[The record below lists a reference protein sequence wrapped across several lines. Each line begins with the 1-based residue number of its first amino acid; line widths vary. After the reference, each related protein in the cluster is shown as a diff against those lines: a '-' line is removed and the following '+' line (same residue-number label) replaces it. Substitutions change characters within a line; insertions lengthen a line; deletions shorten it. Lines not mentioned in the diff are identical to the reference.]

1 MHVYDRPHRRAQPF
15 RFGGV
20 VQSESIGRVPL
31 RLRISRRHAAIV
43 VPLISPRIHLAHDW
57 LVGLRGGEWVLD
69 RLARMYGPTTLYTL
83 VDDEQ
88 PLSPAIDACEKRVSF
103 LQVLP
108 GGNGALRRWYL
119 PLYPL
124 AVSMMR
130 TQPCDLIISTSSA
143 VMKSIRPPE
152 GVPHLC
158 YCHSPARY
166 LWGQEDDYAHGS
178 GGGLRSFG
186 LRMMRK
192 RFREWDRAT
201 ADRVTTFLAN
211 SQHTAERIRTA
222 YDREAEVVY
231 PPVRT
236 EFFTPNASVKRED
249 WLLIVGALEP
259 YKRPDLVVEL
269 ARRTGLSVKVAGR
282 GSLERSLKEAA
293 PPNVEFLGRVDDE
306 ELRDLYRRARALVF
320 PQQEDFGII
329 AVEAQACG
337 CPVIA
342 YRRGGAMESITEETG
357 AFFDEQTVEALEAA
371 VTQFDASSIEA
382 AACRA
387 NAERFAEAVF
397 DAAIRAQVDKLLE
410 SRRARLSPSS
420 AGASPAPRR

>member
-1 MHVYDRPHRRAQPF
+1 M
-15 RFGGV
+15 
-20 VQSESIGRVPL
+20 
-31 RLRISRRHAAIV
+31 
-43 VPLISPRIHLAHDW
+43 ISPRIHLAHDW

-88 PLSPAIDACEKRVSF
+88 PLTPAIDACEKRVSF
-103 LQVLP
+103 LQMLP
-108 GGNGALRRWYL
+108 GANGSLRRWYL
-119 PLYPL
+119 PLFPL
-124 AVSMMR
+124 AVSTMR

-143 VMKSIRPPE
+143 VMKSIRPPD

-166 LWGQEDDYAHGS
+166 LWGQEDDYAHGH
-178 GGGLRSFG
+178 GGGVRSFG
-186 LRMMRK
+186 LRMMRT
-192 RFREWDRAT
+192 RFRPWDRAT

-211 SQHTAERIRTA
+211 SQHTADRIRTA
-222 YDREAEVVY
+222 YDRDAEVVY

-236 EFFTPNASVKRED
+236 EFFTPDASVARED

-259 YKRPDLVVEL
+259 YKRPDLVIEL
-269 ARRTGLSVKVAGR
+269 ARRTGISVKVAGR
-282 GSLERSLKEAA
+282 GSLERSLKDAA
-293 PPNVEFLGRVDDE
+293 PPNVEFLGRVDDDA
-306 ELRDLYRRARALVF
+306 LRDLYRRARALVF

-342 YRRGGAMESITEETG
+342 YRRGGATESITEETG
-357 AFFDEQTVEALEAA
+357 AFFDEQSVDALQDTVDR
-371 VTQFDASSIEA
+371 FDAQSVND

-387 NAERFAEAVF
+387 NAERFAEARF
-397 DAAIRAQVDKLLE
+397 DEAIRAHVEKLLE
-410 SRRARLSPSS
+410 ARRASVSRS
-420 AGASPAPRR
+420 AAAASPAHRR